1 MLGVNIK
8 KLLESSG
15 LNIDVEKLA
24 KESAQVPK
32 MLKALIEQSNNQNR
46 ALEHIIKKVDAI
58 EKKTDKAEEI
68 LALWDKL
75 VKEDQKRQ
83 RKKE

>member
-24 KESAQVPK
+24 KESARIPK
-32 MLKALIEQSNNQNR
+32 MLEALIEQSNTQNA
-46 ALEHIIKKVDAI
+46 ALKYIIGKIEAI
-58 EKKTDKAEEI
+58 EKKSDKIQET
-68 LALWDKL
+68 LDLWDTL
-75 VKEDQKRQ
+75 IKEDKKRQ
-83 RKKE
+83 HRTE

>member
-1 MLGVNIK
+1 MLGLNIK

-24 KESAQVPK
+24 KESAQLPM

-46 ALEHIIKKVDAI
+46 ALEYIIKKVDAI
-58 EKKTDKAEEI
+58 EKKTDKAQEI
-68 LALWDKL
+68 LTLWDKL
-75 VKEDQKRQ
+75 VKENKKRQ
-83 RKKE
+83 DRTE